1 MQLCIVPQQ
10 QGVRR
15 SKRRGKGDR
24 NDLTCGYGAIFHFTI
39 DSPHMDT
46 QCRLPL
52 LALSKFGL
60 MPLSDF
66 QFATKKRNVRKTSDI
81 LHNLHLFSN

>member
-10 QGVRR
+10 QGVREEE
-15 SKRRGKGDR
+15 GDR

-81 LHNLHLFSN
+81 LHNLHLFIN